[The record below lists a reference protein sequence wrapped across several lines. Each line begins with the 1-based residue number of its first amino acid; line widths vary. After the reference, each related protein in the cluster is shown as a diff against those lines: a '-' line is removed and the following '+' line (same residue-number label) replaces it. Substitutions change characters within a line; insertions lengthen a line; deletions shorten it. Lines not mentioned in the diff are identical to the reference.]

1 MRIRRSSMLPRYDRL
16 RGRSE
21 GLTLPT
27 VDLAWL
33 QTCEVTSDGFAAS
46 ECSIVG
52 GPPTGLMTSMSF

>member
-1 MRIRRSSMLPRYDRL
+1 MLPRYDRL

-33 QTCEVTSDGFAAS
+33 HACEVTSDGFAAS

-52 GPPTGLMTSMSF
+52 GPSTGLMTSMPF